1 MSGKKSTNRQRQ
13 RRQQAA
19 REARARAIA
28 ARQRK
33 EKKRRSALVL
43 VTLGVAAVVLLA
55 IALQVGGDDTKVT
68 TTPTTTAAPD
78 DTVETVPGGESAKGK
93 PCVPPSEAI
102 PAGAP
107 NVPVKVGPPP
117 AALVIEDL
125 KPGTGA
131 VVTPGSTVTVNYIGV
146 SCSTGAI
153 FDYSYGKQPAT
164 FPLSGVI
171 AGWTE
176 GIPGMK
182 VGGQRLLG
190 IPSEKAYGPQARS
203 DKIKAD
209 EALWFVIDL
218 IETKPA

>member
-1 MSGKKSTNRQRQ
+1 
-13 RRQQAA
+13 
-19 REARARAIA
+19 
-28 ARQRK
+28 
-33 EKKRRSALVL
+33 VL
-43 VTLGVAAVVLLA
+43 VVLGLAAVLLLA
-55 IALQVGGDDTKVT
+55 IALNTGGKDTKVT
-68 TTPTTTAAPD
+68 TAPSTTTQVEPDTQPTPAAA
-78 DTVETVPGGESAKGK
+78 SAAGK
-93 PCVPPSEAI
+93 PCVPVSEPI

-107 NVPVKVGPPP
+107 AVPVKVGPPP
-117 AALVIEDL
+117 TTLISEDL

-146 SCSTGAI
+146 SCSSGAI

-164 FPLSGVI
+164 FPLTGVI

-190 IPSEKAYGPQARS
+190 IPSAKAYGPQARS
-203 DKIKAD
+203 DKIQAD

-218 IETKPA
+218 IDTKPA